1 MIERG
6 EFTDGL
12 SCTTASATTAS
23 LDTILFEVGVVCV
36 TRTRVKI
43 CFRIILWALILVL
56 DEEAYRRS
64 KRDTTL
70 DARLYMHKVLLVSL
84 FPASG

>member
-1 MIERG
+1 
-6 EFTDGL
+6 
-12 SCTTASATTAS
+12 
-23 LDTILFEVGVVCV
+23 
-36 TRTRVKI
+36 
-43 CFRIILWALILVL
+43 LILVL